1 LRSSKIRFLTRSLQ
15 PVATRFT
22 LCELNVIKTELLS
35 KLRQPP
41 IVPPVTPELF
51 QLAASGDSQA
61 MASLYGELYPEIKRV
76 ARARLAQAGGVTGLN
91 ATALVHEGFMRMAER
106 EGLQGDTRVQF
117 FAYVGKV
124 LRSIVIDFIRARDAE
139 KRGGGATLLTL
150 SHADSAAD
158 NLLPAVDVVALDR
171 ALEQLK
177 AVDEG
182 MYHTAE
188 LHFFCGMTIVE
199 TSDARGVSTRTVNR
213 EITKAR
219 ALLAQWLDVAEPA

>member
-1 LRSSKIRFLTRSLQ
+1 M
-15 PVATRFT
+15 PDVAPDLFYRAAGGDAAAMST
-22 LCELNVIKTELLS
+22 LYS
-35 KLRQPP
+35 
-41 IVPPVTPELF
+41 
-51 QLAASGDSQA
+51 
-61 MASLYGELYPEIKRV
+61 ELYPEIKRV

-106 EGLQGDTRVQF
+106 KGLQGETRVQF

-124 LRSIVIDFIRARDAE
+124 LRSIVIDFVRARDAE
-139 KRGGGATLLTL
+139 KRGGGITLLTM

-158 NLLPAVDVVALDR
+158 AWLPAVDVVALDQ
-171 ALEQLK
+171 ALEKLK

-188 LHFFCGMTIVE
+188 LHFFCGMTIEE
-199 TSDARGVSTRTVNR
+199 TAETRGISTRTVNR

-219 ALLAQWLDVAEPA
+219 ALLAQWLDVEPPTA

>member
-1 LRSSKIRFLTRSLQ
+1 MPAPTKI
-15 PVATRFT
+15 
-22 LCELNVIKTELLS
+22 
-35 KLRQPP
+35 
-41 IVPPVTPELF
+41 TPELF
-51 QLAASGDSQA
+51 QLAAGGDAVA
-61 MASLYGELYPEIKRV
+61 MSALYAELYPEIKRV

-106 EGLQGDTRVQF
+106 EGLNGDTRVQF

-150 SHADSAAD
+150 SHADSSAD
-158 NLLPAVDVVALDR
+158 SLLPAVDVIALDR
-171 ALEQLK
+171 ALERLK

-199 TSDARGVSTRTVNR
+199 TSDARGISTRTVNR

-219 ALLAQWLDVAEPA
+219 ALLAEWLDVSADAR

>member
-1 LRSSKIRFLTRSLQ
+1 VSASPPAPADKPGDDLFHRAAGGDARAMS
-15 PVATRFT
+15 T
-22 LCELNVIKTELLS
+22 LY
-35 KLRQPP
+35 
-41 IVPPVTPELF
+41 
-51 QLAASGDSQA
+51 A
-61 MASLYGELYPEIKRV
+61 ELYPEIKRV

-124 LRSIVIDFIRARDAE
+124 LRSIVIDFVRARDAE
-139 KRGGGATLLTL
+139 KRGGGATLMTL
-150 SHADSAAD
+150 SHADSAPD
-158 NLLPAVDVVALDR
+158 GWLPAVDVVALDQ
-171 ALEQLK
+171 ALERLK

-188 LHFFCGMTIVE
+188 LHFFCGMTIEE
-199 TSDARGVSTRTVNR
+199 TSVERGISTRTVNR

-219 ALLAQWLDVAEPA
+219 ALLAEWLDVAAERG

>member
-1 LRSSKIRFLTRSLQ
+1 MPKASDDLFQRAAGGDS
-15 PVATRFT
+15 AAM
-22 LCELNVIKTELLS
+22 S
-35 KLRQPP
+35 KLY
-41 IVPPVTPELF
+41 
-51 QLAASGDSQA
+51 A
-61 MASLYGELYPEIKRV
+61 ELYPEIKRV

-124 LRSIVIDFIRARDAE
+124 LRSIVIDFVRARDAE

-150 SHADSAAD
+150 SHADYASYS
-158 NLLPAVDVVALDR
+158 LLPAVDVVALDE
-171 ALEQLK
+171 ALERLK

-188 LHFFCGMTIVE
+188 LHFFCGMTIEE
-199 TSDARGVSTRTVNR
+199 TAVTRGISTRTVNR

-219 ALLAQWLDVAEPA
+219 ALLAEWLDVADRV

>member
-1 LRSSKIRFLTRSLQ
+1 MGIEAKSIRHRRPNTSSWVYVVGVKRYKDAI
-15 PVATRFT
+15 AH
-22 LCELNVIKTELLS
+22 KTMPN
-35 KLRQPP
+35 PP
-41 IVPPVTPELF
+41 KSQTASPELF
-51 QLAASGDSQA
+51 QRAANGDTDA
-61 MASLYGELYPEIKRV
+61 MGVLYAELYPEIKRV

-139 KRGGGATLLTL
+139 KRGGGVTLLTL
-150 SHADSAAD
+150 SHADSTAD
-158 NLLPAVDVVALDR
+158 QWLPAVDVIALDR
-171 ALEQLK
+171 ALERLK
-177 AVDEG
+177 EVDEG

-188 LHFFCGMTIVE
+188 LHFFCGMTILE
-199 TSDARGVSTRTVNR
+199 TSETRGISTRTVNR

-219 ALLAQWLDVAEPA
+219 ALLAEWLEVAPQ

>member
-1 LRSSKIRFLTRSLQ
+1 MPESPKAPKAQKAS
-15 PVATRFT
+15 
-22 LCELNVIKTELLS
+22 
-35 KLRQPP
+35 
-41 IVPPVTPELF
+41 PELF
-51 QLAASGDSQA
+51 HRAAGGDTDA
-61 MASLYGELYPEIKRV
+61 MSTLYAELYPEIKRV

-124 LRSIVIDFIRARDAE
+124 LRSIVIDFVRARDAE

-150 SHADSAAD
+150 SHADSTAD
-158 NLLPAVDVVALDR
+158 QWLPAVDVIALDR
-171 ALEQLK
+171 ALERLK

-182 MYHTAE
+182 MYQTAE
-188 LHFFCGMTIVE
+188 LHFFCGMTILE
-199 TSDARGVSTRTVNR
+199 TSETRGISTRTVNR

-219 ALLAQWLDVAEPA
+219 ALLAEWLDVAPQ

>member
-1 LRSSKIRFLTRSLQ
+1 M
-15 PVATRFT
+15 PDVAPDLFHRAAGGDAAAMST
-22 LCELNVIKTELLS
+22 LYS
-35 KLRQPP
+35 
-41 IVPPVTPELF
+41 
-51 QLAASGDSQA
+51 
-61 MASLYGELYPEIKRV
+61 ELYPEIKRV

-106 EGLQGDTRVQF
+106 KGLQGETRVQF

-124 LRSIVIDFIRARDAE
+124 LRSIVIDFVRARDAE
-139 KRGGGATLLTL
+139 KRGGGITLLTM

-158 NLLPAVDVVALDR
+158 AWLPAVDVVALDQ
-171 ALEQLK
+171 ALEKLK

-188 LHFFCGMTIVE
+188 LHFFCGMTIEE
-199 TSDARGVSTRTVNR
+199 TAETRGISTRTVNR

-219 ALLAQWLDVAEPA
+219 ALLAQWLDVEPPTA